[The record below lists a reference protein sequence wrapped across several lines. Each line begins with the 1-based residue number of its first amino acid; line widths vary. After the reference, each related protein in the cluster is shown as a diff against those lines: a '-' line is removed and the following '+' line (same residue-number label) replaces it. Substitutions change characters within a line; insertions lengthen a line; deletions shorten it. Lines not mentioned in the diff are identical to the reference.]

1 MGIKMKQYLK
11 IALITSAVMLV
22 VLGGLAG
29 LAGKGYFSRQDKEN
43 EVIKEELDMNLYG
56 KTKRE
61 AGNSS
66 ILPLSTKGED
76 KILTFSH
83 KSSKDIYNVK
93 NSKNIKQ
100 KIEEAK
106 GEDRYNF
113 ESPLWAYNPY
123 GTNELSLY
131 LFFRTPEKT
140 KLKYTIQ
147 VKNDDIPDF
156 TRTCSNLNGS
166 ETSEEHEYQIT
177 GLVPG
182 KVNYIYLDLYNSK
195 GDVTKS
201 AIYSFKPGNLA
212 GNVTTQLTTVDG
224 KSTEQV
230 SNGLYFFLGHDTD
243 NKKAPKKIYL
253 YDNSGVIRGSIPL
266 VNYRADRIIF
276 KDNQMLYNYSN
287 KEFAMVN
294 PLGQVVKTY
303 QIGSYTQHHD
313 FVYDGYGHLLVLASK
328 DGAKTVRD
336 RVVSLDLDNGK
347 VKEVIDFGKIIPKM
361 KKKAKKP
368 SGVNKLDWINLNSIS
383 MVGSDSILVS
393 SKELSSIF
401 KIKGIT
407 SVVPSLDY
415 IIGANV
421 IWDKT
426 KYKNKVYQKASNES
440 EENQEQNA
448 ETAGNNT
455 ATDSKNLFMSQFG
468 QSDISVVNE
477 SGIESEQYY
486 IMLYNNNYGNSK
498 TRKDIKW
505 SDFKNVGTKKKK
517 ASTSKYYKYYVDEAA
532 GTYQLSEVFQIPY
545 SSYDGSI
552 QDYNSHLIVN
562 SGTACSVGEYD
573 NKGVLI
579 HGFNYYVSTYTYRVK
594 KFDMKGFWYQ

>member
-1 MGIKMKQYLK
+1 MKQYLK

-22 VLGGLAG
+22 ALGGLAG
-29 LAGKGYFSRQDKEN
+29 LAGKGYFSRQEKEN

-61 AGNSS
+61 AGNSP
-66 ILPLSTKGED
+66 IVTLSTKGED

-83 KSSKDIYNVK
+83 KYKKDIYNVR
-93 NSKNIKQ
+93 NSKSVKQ
-100 KIEEAK
+100 KLDEAK

-131 LFFRTPEKT
+131 LYFRTSEKT

-156 TRTCSNLNGS
+156 TRTCSNLSG
-166 ETSEEHEYQIT
+166 EKTSEEHEYQIT

-182 KVNYIYLDLYNSK
+182 MDNYIYLDLYNLK
-195 GDVTKS
+195 GDVIKS
-201 AIYSFKPGNLA
+201 AVYRFKPSKLSGNI
-212 GNVTTQLTTVDG
+212 TTQLATVDG

-230 SNGLYFFLGHDTD
+230 SNGLYFFLGHDTN
-243 NKKAPKKIYL
+243 NKKVPKKIYL

-287 KEFAMVN
+287 KGFAMVN
-294 PLGQVVKTY
+294 PVGQVVKTY
-303 QIGSYTQHHD
+303 HLDSYTQHHD
-313 FVYDGYGHLLVLASK
+313 YIYDGYGHLLVLASK
-328 DGAKTVRD
+328 DGAKTVGD
-336 RVVSLDLDNGK
+336 RVVSLDLENGK
-347 VKEVIDFGKIIPKM
+347 VKEIIDFGKIIPKM

-368 SGVNKLDWINLNSIS
+368 DGAKKLDWINLNSIA
-383 MVGSDSILVS
+383 MIGSNSILVS
-393 SKELSSIF
+393 SKELSSMF

-407 SVVPSLDY
+407 SVVPALDY
-415 IIGANV
+415 IIGANG
-421 IWDKT
+421 IWEKT
-426 KYKNKVYQKASNES
+426 TYKEKVLQKASNES
-440 EENQEQNA
+440 EENSDKNPES
-448 ETAGNNT
+448 AGSNT
-455 ATDSKNLFMSQFG
+455 TDTTDSKNLFMSQFG
-468 QSDISVVNE
+468 QSDISVINE
-477 SGIESEQYY
+477 SGLDSEQYY
-486 IMLYNNNYGNSK
+486 IMMYNNNYGNSE

-545 SSYDGSI
+545 SSYDSSI
-552 QDYNSHLIVN
+552 QDYNGHLIAN

-573 NKGVLI
+573 EKGVLI
-579 HGFNYYVSTYTYRVK
+579 HGLNYFVNTYTYRVK
-594 KFDMKGFWYQ
+594 KFDMKSFWYQ